1 MDGSERPESE
11 PTTSGTFVVPKS
23 VPLHGGKRRGSGR
36 KSTYDAGYERV
47 RSVIWKTFSVHT
59 EVYEEWMTERES
71 YGFKD
76 NSSFARFLLETAKS
90 SSTAV
95 TTSAVSENSTNGK
108 VHLIFVSIVKYT
120 YYIERNSLS
129 ICYVP
134 SNKFNLNIQTIVVF

>member
-36 KSTYDAGYERV
+36 KRTYDAGYERV

-59 EVYEEWMTERES
+59 EVYEEWLTERES

-90 SSTAV
+90 SGTAV
-95 TTSAVSENSTNGK
+95 TTSAVSESLPT
-108 VHLIFVSIVKYT
+108 
-120 YYIERNSLS
+120 ER
-129 ICYVP
+129 CV
-134 SNKFNLNIQTIVVF
+134 

>member
-23 VPLHGGKRRGSGR
+23 VPLHGGKRQGSGR
-36 KSTYDAGYERV
+36 KRTYEAGYECV
-47 RSVIWKTFSVHT
+47 QSVIWKTFSVHT

-90 SSTAV
+90 SGTAV
-95 TTSAVSENSTNGK
+95 TTSAVSESLPT
-108 VHLIFVSIVKYT
+108 
-120 YYIERNSLS
+120 ERC
-129 ICYVP
+129 I
-134 SNKFNLNIQTIVVF
+134 